1 MFKELTEYRA
11 GVTVT
16 TASGEQGMSFLDFE
30 LNTAPKGG
38 SCTISPQS
46 GVSTQ
51 TLFTVSCA
59 DWSDVDGVLAYQFF
73 SKTFSHSP
81 AL

>member
-1 MFKELTEYRA
+1 M
-11 GVTVT
+11 T
-16 TASGEQGMSFLDFE
+16 TSSGEQGMSFLDLE

-38 SCTISPQS
+38 SCSISPLT

-59 DWSDVDGVLAYQFF
+59 DWNDVDGVLTYQFF
-73 SKTFSHSP
+73 SKTSSHSV
-81 AL
+81 ALDSPVIVVVTSHH